1 LPNHGVIDAR
11 LIQFALVPP
20 STLDDAY
27 RIIQTLIDVVD
38 IKEHVI
44 NMVLRVNAELM
55 GETE

>member
-1 LPNHGVIDAR
+1 MGVIDAR

-44 NMVLRVNAELM
+44 NMVLHVNAELM